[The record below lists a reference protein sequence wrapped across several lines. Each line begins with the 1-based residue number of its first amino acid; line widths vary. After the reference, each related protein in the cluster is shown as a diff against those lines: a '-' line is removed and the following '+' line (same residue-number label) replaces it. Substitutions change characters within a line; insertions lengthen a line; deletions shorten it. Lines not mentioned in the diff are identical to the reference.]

1 MTHDMDEDNPFR
13 LPPDDQIFLIR
24 EQERQK
30 RVEDRERVKSLRV
43 WEKTTAS
50 SRVHRNRRVED
61 TGDEVAMQVQS
72 ARTARSARTE
82 SIVRDARRE
91 KENVADFVEK
101 KRDMFLIQMSLDV
114 KKAEILKLDEKAK
127 QKDEALKKSQQ
138 MLDEDVTRFDAFLQN
153 NDQKAHQA
161 MKNAEEET
169 KKKQDRLQRIK
180 HLKSQLSAVQSEI
193 AKHREQKEE
202 CLKYKK
208 FLEKLTPQEWR
219 DEQMQSKAAR
229 KHKRRQQHVNRK
241 MSEISKQQIVE
252 MEVEERTYD
261 ERLAEATKGRRRPRR
276 QEEEEAKERERELR
290 KRKNAIRAK
299 YKNQEAIEAEYREV
313 SSGEEMPLC
322 FEEPQQL
329 LDIFTSREEQNLFLI
344 QTSQDTEQML
354 EEIQQK
360 LASKKQTMGA
370 QHLKLRDN
378 ITELESHITDE
389 KEQSDQIRQ
398 MLSQKRRA
406 SEQDQL
412 LHELAE
418 KVMEVH
424 AACGHDTDHDPDT
437 LQMLGAIEAKLE
449 EYLANLDEAEEGG
462 QAQLL
467 KEQEFK
473 KERERR
479 DFVRQQRKD
488 ATERKIEE
496 RLKTS
501 LKRSQQPIHRKVG
514 KQIMFR
520 SPPLQQA
527 RRVVEE
533 DDGLEEALREH
544 ELFGV
549 YIDKKDGKP
558 YSNLPKKES

>member
-1 MTHDMDEDNPFR
+1 MVDMDEDNPFR

-30 RVEDRERVKSLRV
+30 RVEDRERVKQLRV

-50 SRVHRNRRVED
+50 SRVHRNRRVD
-61 TGDEVAMQVQS
+61 DDDVVMTVQS

-82 SIVRDARRE
+82 GVVRDARRE
-91 KENVADFVEK
+91 KENVAEFVEK

-127 QKDEALKKSQQ
+127 SKDEALKKSQA
-138 MLDEDVTRFDAFLQN
+138 MLDEDLARFDAFLQN
-153 NDQKAHQA
+153 NDQKAHLA
-161 MKNAEEET
+161 MKNAEEQT
-169 KKKQDRLQRIK
+169 KMKQDRCQRIK

-193 AKHREQKEE
+193 AKHRESKEE
-202 CLKYKK
+202 CTKYKG

-219 DEQMQSKAAR
+219 DEQTQR
-229 KHKRRQQHVNRK
+229 KGQRK
-241 MSEISKQQIVE
+241 MKRKSDFVGRRMADINRQMHSEI
-252 MEVEERTYD
+252 EVEERALE
-261 ERLAEATKGRRRPRR
+261 ERVAEASKGRRRPRR
-276 QEEEEAKERERELR
+276 QEEEEARERDKELDRR
-290 KRKNAIRAK
+290 KRAIRRK
-299 YKNQEAIEAEYREV
+299 YPTQDAVEIEYVEV

-322 FEEPQQL
+322 FEEPKQL
-329 LDIFTSREEQNLFLI
+329 LDIFTSLEEQNLFLI

-360 LASKKQTMGA
+360 LTEKRRTMGA
-370 QHLKLRDN
+370 NHAKLKDN
-378 ITELESHITDE
+378 IDELSMHISNE
-389 KEQSDQIRQ
+389 KEQSDQIRFN
-398 MLSQKRRA
+398 LSQKRRG

-412 LHELAE
+412 LHELSS

-424 AACGHDTDHDPDT
+424 ASCGHDTDHDPDA
-437 LQMLGAIEAKLE
+437 LQMIGAIEAKLE
-449 EYLANLDEAEEGG
+449 EYLATLDEAEACD

-467 KEQEFK
+467 KDLEFK
-473 KERERR
+473 KERARR
-479 DFVRQQRKD
+479 DFVRQLKKD
-488 ATERKIEE
+488 AQESKIEE

-514 KQIMFR
+514 KQIMYR
-520 SPPLQQA
+520 SPPNQQA
-527 RRVVEE
+527 RRIVEE
-533 DDGLEEALREH
+533 DDGFEDACIEH

-558 YSNLPKKES
+558 YSSLPKKDEQR

>member
-1 MTHDMDEDNPFR
+1 MVDMDEDNPFR

-50 SRVHRNRRVED
+50 SRVHRNRKGD
-61 TGDEVAMQVQS
+61 DAGDEVTMQVQS

-202 CLKYKK
+202 CLKYKA

-219 DEQMQSKAAR
+219 DEQLQKKKAR
-229 KHKRRQQHVNRK
+229 KSKRRKDFVGQR
-241 MSEISKQQIVE
+241 MSQINAQMHAE
-252 MEVEERTYD
+252 MEVEERALD
-261 ERLAEATKGRRRPRR
+261 ERLAEASKGRRRARR
-276 QEEEEAKERERELR
+276 QEEEEARERDKELDKK
-290 KRKNAIRAK
+290 KRAIRRK
-299 YKNQEAIEAEYREV
+299 YPTQEAVETEYVEV

-322 FEEPQQL
+322 FEEPKQL
-329 LDIFTSREEQNLFLI
+329 LDIFTSLEEQNLFLI

-360 LASKKQTMGA
+360 LAEKKRTMGA

-378 ITELESHITDE
+378 ISELESHIYDE
-389 KEQSDQIRQ
+389 KEQSDQIRT

-437 LQMLGAIEAKLE
+437 LQMLAAIEAKLE
-449 EYLANLDEAEEGG
+449 EYLANLDEAEESG

-467 KEQEFK
+467 KELEFK

-527 RRVVEE
+527 RRVVEQ
-533 DDGLEEALREH
+533 DDGLEEALTEY

-558 YSNLPKKES
+558 YSHVPKRET